1 MLWINSLSLSSSSC
15 EKKIPIFITFFWTSL
30 AKKQTVLA
38 RSPLPLLAFSPSKLH
53 IPDRDKYSTLHT
65 CRPKILPGEK
75 DGVVVV
81 LGMLRVGA
89 LLRVRPA
96 AHLLQA
102 PGWIPPLDQ
111 AD

>member
-1 MLWINSLSLSSSSC
+1 MLAGDPL
-15 EKKIPIFITFFWTSL
+15 IPGWL
-30 AKKQTVLA
+30 
-38 RSPLPLLAFSPSKLH
+38 LPPSKLH

-65 CRPKILPGEK
+65 CGPKILPGEE

-81 LGMLRVGA
+81 LGVRGVGA

-102 PGWIPPLDQ
+102 ARRIAALDQ
-111 AD
+111 AHRLQGEREIHCWERDTQKARHASGG